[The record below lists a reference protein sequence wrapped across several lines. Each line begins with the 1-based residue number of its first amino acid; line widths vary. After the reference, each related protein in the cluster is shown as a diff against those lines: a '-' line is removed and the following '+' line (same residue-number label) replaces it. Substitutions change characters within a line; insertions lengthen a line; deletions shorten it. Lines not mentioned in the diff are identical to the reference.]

1 MANSKRQSNFITT
14 GVKILKKNPKS
25 RFNDFKLFFVPMHSL
40 YAIKSRKNI
49 DKVFFCSVIKTND
62 GGDGALN
69 KLIHLMD
76 KSTFTK
82 TEFRRSEDIYRN
94 RIRNDIKDLDVLSSD
109 EVKSGYHYLYSRSEL

>member
-1 MANSKRQSNFITT
+1 MT
-14 GVKILKKNPKS
+14 
-25 RFNDFKLFFVPMHSL
+25 
-40 YAIKSRKNI
+40 
-49 DKVFFCSVIKTND
+49 KTDD
-62 GGDGALN
+62 GGDEVVD
-69 KLIHLMD
+69 KLTHLME